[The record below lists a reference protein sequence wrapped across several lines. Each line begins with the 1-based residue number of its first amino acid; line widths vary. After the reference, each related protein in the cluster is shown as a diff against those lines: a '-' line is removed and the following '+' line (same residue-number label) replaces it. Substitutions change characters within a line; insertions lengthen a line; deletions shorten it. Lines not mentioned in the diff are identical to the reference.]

1 MFTQKGILS
10 FLLLLVLTAEVAGYI
25 LARRMGA
32 KTRKVYIGFTLA
44 FWILTLSH
52 AGIYVLWGPKKI
64 LLVIGGLL
72 FALLLATIVGK
83 LLWALW
89 GLGVWV
95 WGKGKGFSP
104 DRRKALV
111 EMGAWVASA
120 PAWVMAYGVGW
131 GRLRF
136 SLHEVEVCLP
146 TLPLGWD
153 GVRIVQISDLHS
165 GSFPR
170 PEILQVVWQKIDRLE
185 PDMIVFTGDWI
196 NHFPDELDPLISD
209 LKSLHAPLGKWA
221 ILGNHDY
228 GDYIPRLS
236 PQERLGLRQ
245 ALEAKILASGFSLL
259 HNQNVPLYRGAEKIY
274 LAGMGYWGYRWR
286 LRQYGNLTQTLEG
299 IPSEAFTLLLTHDP
313 SHWQYEVLGRKPISL
328 TLSGHTHGLQMGI
341 EWGYWRFSPAQYL
354 YRYWAG
360 LYQEKEQ
367 FIYVNRGIGYVGL
380 PARVG
385 IWPEITLVVLRCD
398 NIFAGKETHRWIG

>member
-1 MFTQKGILS
+1 MFTQKGILP
-10 FLLLLVLTAEVAGYI
+10 FLLLLVLVAEVGGYL
-25 LARRMGA
+25 LARRVGG
-32 KTRKVYIGFTLA
+32 KTRKVYVGMTLV
-44 FWILTLSH
+44 FWIVSLGN
-52 AGIYVLWGPKKI
+52 AGIYALWGPKKI
-64 LLVIGGLL
+64 LLVTGGLL
-72 FALLLATIVGK
+72 FASLLAMLAGK
-83 LLWALW
+83 LVWVLW
-89 GLGVWV
+89 GIGVWV
-95 WGKGKGFSP
+95 SGRGKRFSP

-120 PAWVMAYGVGW
+120 PAWVMAYGIGW

-136 SLHEVEVCLP
+136 SLHQVELSLP
-146 TLPLGWD
+146 NLPPSWD
-153 GVRIVQISDLHS
+153 GVRIVQISDLHC

-170 PEILQVVWQKIDRLE
+170 PETLQAVWQQITQLR

-196 NHFPDELDPLISD
+196 NHLPEELDPMLPD
-209 LKSLHAPLGKWA
+209 LKTLHAPLGKWA

-236 PQERLGLRQ
+236 RQERLRLRR
-245 ALEAKILASGFSLL
+245 ALEKKISASGFSLL
-259 HNQNVPLYRGAEKIY
+259 HNQHIALYRGADKIY
-274 LAGMGYWGYRWR
+274 LAGVGYWGYRWR
-286 LRQYGNLTQTLEG
+286 FRQYGNLNQTLEG
-299 IPSEAFTLLLTHDP
+299 VPADAFMLLLTHDP
-313 SHWQYEVLGRKPISL
+313 SHWQYEVLNKKAISL

-341 EWGYWRFSPAQYL
+341 EWGDWRFSPAQYL

-385 IWPEITLVVLRCD
+385 IWPEVTLIMLHRGT
-398 NIFAGKETHRWIG
+398 IFAGKETRQWIG